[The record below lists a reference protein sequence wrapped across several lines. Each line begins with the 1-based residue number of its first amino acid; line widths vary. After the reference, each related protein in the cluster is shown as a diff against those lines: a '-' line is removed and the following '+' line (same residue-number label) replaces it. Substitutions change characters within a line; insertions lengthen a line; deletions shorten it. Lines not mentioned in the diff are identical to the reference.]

1 MRDRDERVVKT
12 ERERAGA
19 PHLGQIAAARP
30 GSDVHHVA
38 EQREVFAFTRTGDT
52 APQQLALDTGASWAG
67 ASDTPAPE
75 QLDAALIFAPIGA
88 LVPQALQAVV
98 KGGSVVCGGIHMSDI
113 PAFPYRLLWEERK
126 LVSVANL
133 TRADGLALMRIAAEV
148 PLRVHVTPYPLQ
160 DANTALEDLRAGRVA
175 GAAVLQVPSKD
186 L

>member
-1 MRDRDERVVKT
+1 
-12 ERERAGA
+12 AGLIGYRTLRMA
-19 PHLGQIAAARP
+19 GDARRIGIYGFGAAAHLITQIA
-30 GSDVHHVA
+30 VA

-52 APQQLALDTGASWAG
+52 AAQQLALDTGASWAG

-133 TRADGLALMRIAAEV
+133 TRADGLALMRI
-148 PLRVHVTPYPLQ
+148 
-160 DANTALEDLRAGRVA
+160 
-175 GAAVLQVPSKD
+175 
-186 L
+186 

>member
-1 MRDRDERVVKT
+1 M
-12 ERERAGA
+12 AGDA
-19 PHLGQIAAARP
+19 RRIGIYGFGAAAHLITQIA
-30 GSDVHHVA
+30 VA
-38 EQREVFAFTRTGDT
+38 EQREVFAFTRTDDT
-52 APQQLALDTGASWAG
+52 AAQQLALDTGASWAG
-67 ASDTPAPE
+67 ASDASAPE
-75 QLDAALIFAPIGA
+75 PLDAALIFAPIGA